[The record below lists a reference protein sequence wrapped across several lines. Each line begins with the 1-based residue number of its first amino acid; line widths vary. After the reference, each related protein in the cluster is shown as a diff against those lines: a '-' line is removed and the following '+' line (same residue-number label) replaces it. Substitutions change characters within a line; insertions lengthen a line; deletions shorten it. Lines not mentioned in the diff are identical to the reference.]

1 MLYLNAML
9 YRKLVTRWMLDRI
22 RRMPAE
28 TAEMMAITKVATT
41 KHLFPL
47 RAPPMARPP
56 EMKKKTEVQIPVA
69 TLPLPSTTKFVISIP
84 REIKPKIMWMM
95 PSTAA
100 TLTLYA
106 SLMFTFS
113 LATKAARKSA
123 PATGGVKKPH
133 RYR

>member
-1 MLYLNAML
+1 MAMISIVAPVPISRPKANGAMLYL
-9 YRKLVTRWMLDRI
+9 KLVTRRMLDMI

-69 TLPLPSTTKFVISIP
+69 TDKLSTTKFVISIP
-84 REIKPKIMWMM
+84 REIKPKMMWMM
-95 PSTAA
+95 PSTVAA
-100 TLTLYA
+100 LTLYA

-113 LATKAARKSA
+113 LAAWTM
-123 PATGGVKKPH
+123 
-133 RYR
+133 